1 MLFRSDEA
9 MTIQD
14 TANLVFE
21 STIDSATTERL
32 NGILG
37 SKGVNGTASGG
48 MVSGAFNILV
58 GTKGSGGA
66 VEQWFDANVTYDA
79 GLFDKADAYAL
90 AIRDNVIAVLGK
102 DTDAA
107 FYGLSTLKMI
117 MEQTEGKS
125 VRKLLIEDYASGQY
139 RGFIEGYY
147 GIPWSVEDR
156 ISLMR
161 FGGDFKMNIYIFAPK
176 DDPYHNTQ
184 WRTPYPN
191 EKLAEIEEMVAAGAE
206 SKCRFAWAIHPFMND
221 AITLNDYEAGLEAI
235 QTKFEQLYEAGVRQ
249 FVISAD
255 DANSPVT
262 LQARLCED
270 MTEWVKAHEGTYN
283 LVFVPQVYCTS
294 ALTWSNWGWTG
305 TPTVEQYFG
314 HFSDIED
321 LEIMWTGEWVCHP
334 ASQNTITNFKNKTGD
349 RKSVV

>member
-1 MLFRSDEA
+1 MQKRCKKIFSFILTLAVLIAGIPVTDAYTQAAEGDASQKEYEIYPVPRSVNYEDEA

-221 AITLNDYEAGLEAI
+221 AI
-235 QTKFEQLYEAGVRQ
+235 
-249 FVISAD
+249 
-255 DANSPVT
+255 
-262 LQARLCED
+262 
-270 MTEWVKAHEGTYN
+270 
-283 LVFVPQVYCTS
+283 
-294 ALTWSNWGWTG
+294 
-305 TPTVEQYFG
+305 
-314 HFSDIED
+314 
-321 LEIMWTGEWVCHP
+321 
-334 ASQNTITNFKNKTGD
+334 D